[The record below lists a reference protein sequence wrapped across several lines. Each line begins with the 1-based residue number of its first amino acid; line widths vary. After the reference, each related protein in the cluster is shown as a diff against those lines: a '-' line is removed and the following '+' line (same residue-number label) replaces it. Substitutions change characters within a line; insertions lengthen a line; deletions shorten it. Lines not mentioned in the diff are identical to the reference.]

1 MPRGTNRAE
10 GLSIFAMAHS
20 PYGIA
25 SCTGGQR
32 CSVPGSER
40 YNRIGLDSPCPLI
53 APSVQ
58 LFDVFWRMI
67 SLALLDRCSEPVGFL
82 ASLDPAIFFEHRID
96 IGDAS
101 DAFGVTA
108 RVVLFK
114 DWTVVQK
121 HGLRSIYLEKVAIL
135 WT

>member
-1 MPRGTNRAE
+1 MPRGANRAE

-20 PYGIA
+20 PNGIA
-25 SCTGGQR
+25 SCTGGQGR
-32 CSVPGSER
+32 CIPGSNR
-40 YNRIGLDSPCPLI
+40 DDRIGLDPPCILI

-58 LFDVFWRMI
+58 LFDIFRCVI
-67 SLALLDRCSEPVGFL
+67 SLALLDRCTEPIGFG
-82 ASLDPAIFFEHRID
+82 ASLDPALFFEHRID

-121 HGLRSIYLEKVAIL
+121 HGLDPFV
-135 WT
+135 